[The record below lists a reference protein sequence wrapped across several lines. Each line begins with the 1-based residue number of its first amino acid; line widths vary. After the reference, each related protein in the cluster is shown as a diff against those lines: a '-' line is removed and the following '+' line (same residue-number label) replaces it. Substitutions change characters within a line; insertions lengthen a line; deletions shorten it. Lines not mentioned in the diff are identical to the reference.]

1 MSTIMRQRANDAGSQ
16 PGEVTGRM
24 VLICLVAF
32 FALVAG
38 VNAIMIR
45 FAVST
50 FGGVETESAYQAGR
64 AFARETAAV
73 AMQDTLHWQ
82 VKGRVSTTGDATH
95 VEVAARDAGDR
106 PLAGLQVEAWLTH
119 PTDRRL
125 DQVVTLAEATPG
137 TFAGQSAPLAGQWTL
152 VIELSR
158 DGSRLYR
165 SKNRIF
171 LR

>member
-1 MSTIMRQRANDAGSQ
+1 
-16 PGEVTGRM
+16 M

-32 FALVAG
+32 FGLVAG

-50 FGGVETESAYQAGR
+50 FGGVETGSAYQAGR

-82 VKGRVSTTGDATH
+82 VNGHVATATGATR
-95 VEVAARDAGDR
+95 VEVAARDTDDR
-106 PLAGLQVEAWLTH
+106 PLAGLQAEAWLTH

-125 DQVVTLAEATPG
+125 DQVVVLAEVTPG
-137 TFAGQSAPLAGQWTL
+137 TFAGQSVAPLAGQWTL